1 MKTVQRTTLLAFLE
15 ETFKTSIT
23 PDVSYNG
30 LQFEG
35 RKTISKVVTG
45 VDASAAFFAQA
56 ASRKADFAIVHHG
69 LFWKGGEWKRITRFE
84 KEKCALLMKSDV
96 NLYALHL
103 PLDSHPELGNN
114 AVLSRLLGL
123 LDCLPFSEYQGQ
135 KIGIKGTFSKPIT
148 RAQLEKIICRVVGPL
163 TGKLEFGAEKISSL
177 GIVSGGGWGS
187 VLDPEIAE
195 GKLDALLTG
204 ELIHQAFGPA
214 QERKTN
220 VYAAGHYATER
231 FGVMALGE
239 RLASQFGITHEFIDL
254 PTGL

>member
-1 MKTVQRTTLLAFLE
+1 MSSVSREALLAFLE
-15 ETFKTSIT
+15 ETFKTSMT

-35 RKTISKVVTG
+35 SSVITRVVTG
-45 VDASAAFFAQA
+45 VDAGNEFFRQA
-56 ASRKADFAIVHHG
+56 ARRKADFAIVHHG

-84 KEKCALLMKSDV
+84 KEKMELLLKGNF

-103 PLDSHPELGNN
+103 PLDSHLELGNN
-114 AVLSRLLGL
+114 AVMAQLLGL
-123 LDCLPFSEYQGQ
+123 EDREPFSEYQGQ
-135 KIGIKGTFSKPIT
+135 KIGIKGRFPRPISRTQLQT
-148 RAQLEKIICRVVGPL
+148 RIRQVVGPL
-163 TGKLEFGAEKISSL
+163 TGKVEFGATTIRTL

-187 VLDPEIAE
+187 VTDPDIAS

-204 ELIHQAFGPA
+204 ELIHQAYGPA
-214 QERKTN
+214 QERRTN

-231 FGVMALGE
+231 FGVMALGD
-239 RLASQFGITHEFIDL
+239 RLAAEFGIKHEFIDL